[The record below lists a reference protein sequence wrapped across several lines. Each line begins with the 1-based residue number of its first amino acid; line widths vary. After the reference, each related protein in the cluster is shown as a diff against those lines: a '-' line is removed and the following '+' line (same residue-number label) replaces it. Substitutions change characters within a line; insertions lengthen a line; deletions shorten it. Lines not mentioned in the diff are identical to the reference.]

1 MKRLYLLLLSLPL
14 ILLVGC
20 SHPMV
25 ITPYIQNLPIEND
38 KKVNKNVGY
47 FISEADRTKRV
58 TTPGGGGDEVEYSPY
73 KDIESALH
81 KILINVYKDAYKL
94 NSATDTNEI
103 KDKNISYVFIPKMVT
118 HSSSESFLTWPP
130 TDFSIELTTKAL
142 NDKGQQ
148 VWSNKTTGKGH
159 AEYEEFTSDF
169 SLSARRASE
178 EVFKKLQKEIQS
190 SKELK

>member
-25 ITPYIQNLPIEND
+25 ITPYIENLPIEND

-47 FISEADRTKRV
+47 FISKADRSRRV

-94 NSATDTNEI
+94 KSATDANEI
-103 KDKNISYVFIPKMVT
+103 KEKNISYVFIPKIVT
-118 HSSSESFLTWPP
+118 HSSSPSFLTWPP
-130 TDFSIELTTKAL
+130 TDFSIELTTKTL
-142 NDKGQQ
+142 NKKGQEI
-148 VWSNKTTGKGH
+148 WSNKTTGKGH
-159 AEYEEFTSDF
+159 AEYEEFISDF

-178 EVFKKLQKEIQS
+178 KVFKKLQKEIES
-190 SKELK
+190 SKQLE